1 MDWFRQFWFKVHGL
15 WRRHDRDADMAEEMR
30 SHLERLIAANRDAGM
45 SAAEARSSALR
56 QFGNVSSLQQR
67 SRDEWRFRWLEEFH
81 ADVRFAIRQMRR
93 SPSFTVVAAV
103 TLALGIGANSAM
115 FALAD
120 ATLLRPLPYPDPD
133 RLVMASERSATRPRM
148 AVSPLTLQDWNDQ
161 NHSFDKLA
169 AISTGLGGGPMLSG
183 PSTSAESVER
193 QSVTSSFFDV
203 LAVRPVAGRTFL
215 ADDDGPRPAVVVL
228 SDGVWRTRFG
238 ADPALIGRDVRL
250 NGEPFTVIGIVPNE
264 VQFSRRAGIWTLVPE
279 LPPTFKDRSLR
290 FFEVVGRL
298 KSGVT
303 PAAAQADL
311 STISEGLSQ
320 KFPDPGNT
328 SGATVE
334 PLRTGIVGSELQR
347 TSAFLL
353 AVVVFVLL
361 MCCANVANLL
371 LARAKV
377 RARELAVRSALGAGH
392 ARIVRQ
398 LLTESLVLAA
408 LGGALGMVVGKAIL
422 DVAPALIPAGLLP
435 PAVALTFDSRVM
447 TFCALAAMTVGVL
460 FGLLPAWQVR
470 GTSPMHAMVADSRSI
485 TSGAGIFRSVLA
497 AGQIAAAVL
506 LMCGA
511 GLLLRTLVVLGHTD
525 VGYRA
530 DGENVVTMDFTVP
543 STRYP
548 NAETLL
554 QFYDGVEREVSAIP
568 GVGSVGWSSSLPW
581 GSTELGRWPFEIV
594 GDASVEAADRPR
606 ADYAIASHG
615 YFRAVDLPIV
625 AGREFTD
632 RDTRQTTPVCIVNE
646 AFARRYLQG
655 RNPIGERV
663 SIQPRLLGTTPAVRE
678 IVGVAKQIKGRPDE
692 LEEFLQVYVPLA
704 QVPFSDVF
712 LVVRPATGQAA
723 AFVPAIQAAAARQDP
738 NVPVRRARTLDD
750 LARESTARYRF
761 RAQIAATFAALAL
774 LLAMVGV
781 FGVVMYSVQQ
791 RSREFAMR
799 IALGATTANVL
810 ALVLGSAGRVI
821 AAGAFVGL
829 AAAAVLSRSMS
840 TFLFGVQPL
849 DPLTFGFVVV
859 GVALTAVIAT
869 AAPAMRAARVDP
881 LETFRC
887 E

>member
-1 MDWFRQFWFKVHGL
+1 MDWFRQFWFKVLGL
-15 WRRHDRDADMAEEMR
+15 WRNHDRDADMAEEMR
-30 SHLERLIAANRDAGM
+30 SHLERLIAANREAGM
-45 SAAEARSSALR
+45 SAADARSSALR
-56 QFGNVSSLQQR
+56 QFGNVPSLQQR
-67 SRDEWRFRWLEEFH
+67 SRDEWRFRWLEEFR

-120 ATLLRPLPYPDPD
+120 RALMRSLPYPNPD
-133 RLVMASERSATRPRM
+133 RLVMVSERSATRPRM
-148 AVSPLTLQDWNDQ
+148 PVSPLSLQDWKDQ
-161 NHSFDKLA
+161 NHTFDELA

-183 PSTSAESVER
+183 PNGSAESVER
-193 QSVTSSFFDV
+193 QSVSASFFDV

-215 ADDDGPRPAVVVL
+215 AADEGPRPTVVVL
-228 SDGVWRTRFG
+228 SEGVWRTRFG
-238 ADPALIGRDVRL
+238 ADPALIGHDVRL
-250 NGEPFTVIGIVPNE
+250 NGEPFTVIGIVANE
-264 VQFSRRAGIWTLVPE
+264 VQFSRPAGIWTLVPE
-279 LPPTFKDRSLR
+279 LPPSFKDRGLR
-290 FFEVVGRL
+290 FFEVIGRV

-303 PAAAQADL
+303 LAAAQADL
-311 STISEGLSQ
+311 STITERASQ
-320 KFPDPGNT
+320 KFPDPGNS
-328 SGATVE
+328 SGVTVE
-334 PLRTGIVGSELQR
+334 PLQSGIVGYELQR

-353 AVVVFVLL
+353 GVVAFVLL

-371 LARAKV
+371 LARARV

-408 LGGALGMVVGKAIL
+408 LGGALGMAVGKTIL
-422 DVAPALIPAGLLP
+422 DVAPAFIPPGVLP
-435 PAVALTFDSRVM
+435 PAVDLTFDGRVM
-447 TFCALAAMTVGVL
+447 AFCAFAAITVGVL

-470 GTSPMHAMVADSRSI
+470 GTSPIHAMVADSRSI
-485 TSGAGIFRSVLA
+485 TSGAGMFRSALA

-511 GLLLRTLVVLGHTD
+511 GLLLRTMTVLGNAD

-530 DGENVVTMDFTVP
+530 EGDNVVTLDFTVP
-543 STRYP
+543 STRYS
-548 NAETLL
+548 NADQLL

-594 GDASVEAADRPR
+594 GDAPVDAAARPR
-606 ADYAIASHG
+606 ADYAIASAG
-615 YFRAVDLPIV
+615 YFQTVDLPIV
-625 AGREFTD
+625 AGRGFTD
-632 RDTRQTTPVCIVNE
+632 RDTRQATAVCIVNE

-663 SIQPRLLGTTPAVRE
+663 SILPRLMGGTPAVRE

-692 LEEFLQVYVPLA
+692 LEDFLQVYVPLA

-712 LVVRPATGQAA
+712 LVVRPVSGPAEAY
-723 AFVPAIQAAAARQDP
+723 VPAIRAATAHQDP
-738 NVPVRRARTLDD
+738 NVPVRRARTLDA

-821 AAGAFVGL
+821 AAGALVGL
-829 AAAAVLSRSMS
+829 AAAAMLSRSMS
-840 TFLFGVQPL
+840 TFLFGVQPI

-859 GVALTAVIAT
+859 GVALTAAIAT

>member
-15 WRRHDRDADMAEEMR
+15 WRSRDRDADMAEEMR

-45 SAAEARSSALR
+45 SAGEARSSALR
-56 QFGNVSSLQQR
+56 QFGNVPSLQQR

-120 ATLLRPLPYPDPD
+120 ATLIRPLPYPDPD

-161 NHSFDKLA
+161 NHTFDKLA

-183 PSTSAESVER
+183 PNGSAESVER

-228 SDGVWRTRFG
+228 SEGVWRTRFG

-250 NGEPFTVIGIVPNE
+250 NGEPFTVIGIVPSE
-264 VQFSRRAGIWTLVPE
+264 VQFSRPAGIWTLVPQ
-279 LPPTFKDRSLR
+279 LPPTFKDRGLR
-290 FFEVVGRL
+290 FFEVIGRL

-303 PAAAQADL
+303 PSAAQADL
-311 STISEGLSQ
+311 STISERLSQ
-320 KFPDPGNT
+320 PSPDPNN
-328 SGATVE
+328 SVGATVE
-334 PLRTGIVGSELQR
+334 PLQTGIVGSELQR

-353 AVVVFVLL
+353 AVVAFVLL

-408 LGGALGMVVGKAIL
+408 LGGALGMAVGKAIL
-422 DVAPALIPAGLLP
+422 DVAPTLIPAGLLP

-447 TFCALAAMTVGVL
+447 MFCAFAAMTVGVA

-511 GLLLRTLVVLGHTD
+511 GLLLRTMVVLGNSD

-530 DGENVVTMDFTVP
+530 DGENVVTIDFTVP

-548 NAETLL
+548 SGETLL

-568 GVGSVGWSSSLPW
+568 GVASVGWSSSLPW

-594 GDASVEAADRPR
+594 GDAPVEAAERPR

-663 SIQPRLLGTTPAVRE
+663 SIQPRFLGTTAAVRE

-692 LEEFLQVYVPLA
+692 LEDFLQVYVPLA

-712 LVVRPATGQAA
+712 LVVRPSAGQAA
-723 AFVPAIQAAAARQDP
+723 AFVAAIQAAAARQDP

-829 AAAAVLSRSMS
+829 AAAALLSRSMS
-840 TFLFGVQPL
+840 TFLFGVQPI

>member
-1 MDWFRQFWFKVHGL
+1 MDWFRQFWFKVLGL

-45 SAAEARSSALR
+45 SAGEARSSALR
-56 QFGNVSSLQQR
+56 QFGNVPSLQQR
-67 SRDEWRFRWLEEFH
+67 SRDEWRFLWLEEFH

-93 SPSFTVVAAV
+93 SPSFTVVAAM

-120 ATLLRPLPYPDPD
+120 ATLIRPLPYPDPD

-148 AVSPLTLQDWNDQ
+148 AVSPLTWQDWNDQ
-161 NHSFDKLA
+161 NHTFDKLA

-183 PSTSAESVER
+183 PNGSPESVER
-193 QSVTSSFFDV
+193 QSVTASFFDV

-215 ADDDGPRPAVVVL
+215 AADEGPRPNVVVL
-228 SDGVWRTRFG
+228 SEGVWRTRFG
-238 ADPALIGRDVRL
+238 ADPALVGRDVRL
-250 NGEPFTVIGIVPNE
+250 NGEPFTVIGIIPNE

-290 FFEVVGRL
+290 FFEVIGRV

-311 STISEGLSQ
+311 STISERISQ
-320 KFPDPGNT
+320 RFPDPSN
-328 SGATVE
+328 SVGATVE

-353 AVVVFVLL
+353 AVVAFVLL

-408 LGGALGMVVGKAIL
+408 LGGALGMAVGKAIL

-435 PAVALTFDSRVM
+435 PAVALTFDGRVM
-447 TFCALAAMTVGVL
+447 TFCAFAAMTVGVL

-511 GLLLRTLVVLGHTD
+511 GLLLRTMVVLGNSD

-548 NAETLL
+548 NGETLL

-581 GSTELGRWPFEIV
+581 GSSELGRWPFEIV
-594 GDASVEAADRPR
+594 GEAPVEAADRPR

-692 LEEFLQVYVPLA
+692 LEDFLQVYVPLA

-712 LVVRPATGQAA
+712 LVVRPSAGQAA

-829 AAAAVLSRSMS
+829 AAAGVLSRSIS

>member
-1 MDWFRQFWFKVHGL
+1 MDWFRQFWFKVLGL

-45 SAAEARSSALR
+45 PAAEARSSALR
-56 QFGNVSSLQQR
+56 QFGNVPSLQQR

-93 SPSFTVVAAV
+93 SPSFTLVAAA

-120 ATLLRPLPYPDPD
+120 ATLMRPLPYPDPD

-161 NHSFDKLA
+161 NHTFDKLA

-183 PSTSAESVER
+183 PNGSGESVER

-215 ADDDGPRPAVVVL
+215 ANDEGPRPAVVVL
-228 SDGVWRTRFG
+228 SEGVWRTRFG

-279 LPPTFKDRSLR
+279 LPPTFNDRGLR
-290 FFEVVGRL
+290 FFEVIGRL
-298 KSGVT
+298 KSDVT
-303 PAAAQADL
+303 LAAAQADL
-311 STISEGLSQ
+311 STITERVSKQ
-320 KFPDPGNT
+320 FPDPGNSLGVT
-328 SGATVE
+328 LE
-334 PLRTGIVGSELQR
+334 PLRSGIVGNELQR

-353 AVVVFVLL
+353 AVVAFVLL

-377 RARELAVRSALGAGH
+377 RGRELAVRSALGAGH

-408 LGGALGMVVGKAIL
+408 LGGALGMAVGKAIL

-447 TFCALAAMTVGVL
+447 MFCAFAAMTVGVL
-460 FGLLPAWQVR
+460 FGLLPAWQMR

-497 AGQIAAAVL
+497 GGQIAAAVL

-511 GLLLRTLVVLGHTD
+511 GLLLRTMVVLGHSD

-548 NAETLL
+548 NGETLL

-594 GDASVEAADRPR
+594 GEAPVEAADRPR

-663 SIQPRLLGTTPAVRE
+663 SIQPRLVGTTPAVRE

-692 LEEFLQVYVPLA
+692 LEDFLQVYVPLA

-712 LVVRPATGQAA
+712 LVVRSSAGQAA

-821 AAGAFVGL
+821 AAGALVGL
-829 AAAAVLSRSMS
+829 AAAALLSRSMS

>member
-1 MDWFRQFWFKVHGL
+1 MDWFRQFWFKVRGL
-15 WRRHDRDADMAEEMR
+15 WRSHDRDADMAEEMR

-45 SAAEARSSALR
+45 SAGEARSSALR
-56 QFGNVSSLQQR
+56 QFGNVQSLQQR
-67 SRDEWRFRWLEEFH
+67 SRDEWRFRWLEEFNT
-81 ADVRFAIRQMRR
+81 DVRFAVRQMRR
-93 SPSFTVVAAV
+93 SPSFTVVASV

-148 AVSPLTLQDWNDQ
+148 ALSPLTLQDWNDQ
-161 NHSFDKLA
+161 NHTFDKLA

-183 PSTSAESVER
+183 PNGSAESVER

-228 SDGVWRTRFG
+228 SEGVWRSRFA
-238 ADPALIGRDVRL
+238 ADPTLIGRGVRL

-290 FFEVVGRL
+290 FFEVIGRL

-311 STISEGLSQ
+311 STISERLSQ
-320 KFPDPGNT
+320 KFPDPNN
-328 SGATVE
+328 SVGATVE

-347 TSAFLL
+347 TSGFLL
-353 AVVVFVLL
+353 AVVAFVLL

-371 LARAKV
+371 LARARV

-408 LGGALGMVVGKAIL
+408 LGGVLGMVVGKAIL

-447 TFCALAAMTVGVL
+447 MFCAFAAMAVGVL

-511 GLLLRTLVVLGHTD
+511 GLLLRTMVVLGNSD

-548 NAETLL
+548 NGETLL

-594 GDASVEAADRPR
+594 GDAPVEAADRPR

-663 SIQPRLLGTTPAVRE
+663 SIQPRILGTIPAVRE

-692 LEEFLQVYVPLA
+692 LEDFLQVYVPLA

-810 ALVLGSAGRVI
+810 ALVFGSAGRVI

-849 DPLTFGFVVV
+849 DPLTFGLVVV
-859 GVALTAVIAT
+859 GVALTAMIAT

>member
-183 PSTSAESVER
+183 PNTSAESVER

>member
-1 MDWFRQFWFKVHGL
+1 MDWFRQFWFKVLGL

-56 QFGNVSSLQQR
+56 QFGNVPSLQQR

-93 SPSFTVVAAV
+93 SPSFTVVAAA

-120 ATLLRPLPYPDPD
+120 ATLMRPLPYPDPD

-148 AVSPLTLQDWNDQ
+148 AVSPLTLQDWSDQ
-161 NHSFDKLA
+161 NHTFDKLA

-183 PSTSAESVER
+183 PNGSGESVER

-215 ADDDGPRPAVVVL
+215 ASDEGPRPAVVVL
-228 SDGVWRTRFG
+228 SEGVWRTRFG

-250 NGEPFTVIGIVPNE
+250 NGEPFTVIGIVPSE
-264 VQFSRRAGIWTLVPE
+264 VQFSRRAGIWTLIPE
-279 LPPTFKDRSLR
+279 LPPTFNDRGLR
-290 FFEVVGRL
+290 FFEVIGRL
-298 KSGVT
+298 KSDVT
-303 PAAAQADL
+303 LAAAQADL
-311 STISEGLSQ
+311 STITERVSKQ
-320 KFPDPGNT
+320 FPDPGNSVGVT
-328 SGATVE
+328 LE
-334 PLRTGIVGSELQR
+334 PLRSGIVGNELQR

-353 AVVVFVLL
+353 AVVAFVLL

-408 LGGALGMVVGKAIL
+408 LGGALGMAVGKAIL
-422 DVAPALIPAGLLP
+422 DVAPALIPPGLLP

-447 TFCALAAMTVGVL
+447 MFCAFAAMTVGVL

-470 GTSPMHAMVADSRSI
+470 GASPMHAMVADSRSI

-497 AGQIAAAVL
+497 GGQIAAAVL

-511 GLLLRTLVVLGHTD
+511 GLLLRTMVVLGHSD

-548 NAETLL
+548 NGETLL
-554 QFYDGVEREVSAIP
+554 QFYDGVEREVRAIP

-594 GDASVEAADRPR
+594 GEAPVEVADRPR

-646 AFARRYLQG
+646 AFARRHLQG

-663 SIQPRLLGTTPAVRE
+663 SIQPRFLGTTPAVRE

-692 LEEFLQVYVPLA
+692 LEDFLQVYVPLA

-712 LVVRPATGQAA
+712 LVVRPAAGQAA

-821 AAGAFVGL
+821 AAGALVGL
-829 AAAAVLSRSMS
+829 AAAALLSRSMS

-849 DPLTFGFVVV
+849 DPLTYGFVIV